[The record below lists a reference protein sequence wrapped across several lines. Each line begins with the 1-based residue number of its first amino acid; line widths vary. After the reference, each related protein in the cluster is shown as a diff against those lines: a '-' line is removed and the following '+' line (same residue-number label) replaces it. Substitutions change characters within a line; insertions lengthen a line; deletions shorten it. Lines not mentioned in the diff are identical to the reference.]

1 MIHITKYVIRMLWDE
16 KKIENQTDILK
27 DSFPSLLIHIENL
40 LGKKWGLTRLFIVKL
55 NANYSALLCCAVSSF
70 SSLQLNFSQVYT
82 IGAL

>member
-1 MIHITKYVIRMLWDE
+1 MIHITKYVIRTLWDE

-40 LGKKWGLTRLFIVKL
+40 LGKKWGLTRLLIVKL